1 MRAFRCFDVHV
12 HMDLGTDVDRVAG
25 EARRMGCRLGI
36 SSCGAMFHQPD
47 NDAVADAIER
57 HPDVV
62 VGFGYVALGRGDGPG
77 TVRTLHS
84 QGFRALKVIAPKKSY
99 DDKSFYPIYAQAEKL
114 GMPILFH
121 TGVLARMDTWGA
133 QHGWTEMAK
142 LDWPKLD
149 ISSDRMRPMCLDA
162 IARAFPGLNLIMAH
176 FLSLGRRDE
185 AAALLMHH
193 PNVYADLTTP
203 SGAATRARAKAYAR
217 ILRDCWPFTDY
228 RKLLF
233 GTDLFTHLS
242 GIKRL
247 KAGIKAINWLLD
259 ELKVTR
265 DLRARIMCQTAEQLV
280 GLTGP

>member
-1 MRAFRCFDVHV
+1 VARFRCFDVHV
-12 HMDLGTDVDRVAG
+12 HMDLGTDIDRVAA
-25 EARRMGCRLGI
+25 EARRLGCRLGI
-36 SSCGAMFHQPD
+36 SSCGAMFHQPG
-47 NDAVADAIER
+47 NDAVAAAIER

-62 VGFGYVALGRGDGPG
+62 VGFGYVALGRGDGPA
-77 TVRTLHS
+77 TVRQLHA
-84 QGFRALKVIAPKKSY
+84 QGFRALKVIAPKRSY

-121 TGVLARMDTWGA
+121 TGVLARMDVWGA
-133 QHGWTEMAK
+133 QHGWAEMAR
-142 LDWPKLD
+142 LDWPRLD

-185 AAALLMHH
+185 AAALLVHH

-203 SGAATRARAKAYAR
+203 SCADTKARVKAYAR

-233 GTDLFTHLS
+233 GTDFFTHLS
-242 GIKRL
+242 GTKRL
-247 KAGIKAINWLLD
+247 AAGIRAIGLLLD
-259 ELKVTR
+259 ELKVPKEV
-265 DLRARIMCQTAEQLV
+265 RAAIMGGTAERLV
-280 GLTGP
+280 GI

>member
-1 MRAFRCFDVHV
+1 VARFRCFDVHV
-12 HMDLGTDVDRVAG
+12 HMDLGTDIDRVAA
-25 EARRMGCRLGI
+25 EARRLGCRLGL
-36 SSCGAMFHQPD
+36 SSCGAMFHQPG
-47 NDAVADAIER
+47 NDAVAAAIER

-62 VGFGYVALGRGDGPG
+62 VGFGYVALGRGDGPA
-77 TVRTLHS
+77 TVRTLHA
-84 QGFRALKVIAPKKSY
+84 QGFRGLKVIAPRRSY

-114 GMPILFH
+114 AMPILFH

-142 LDWPKLD
+142 LDFPKLD

-185 AAALLMHH
+185 AAALLVHH

-203 SGAATRARAKAYAR
+203 SCADTKARVKAYAR

-233 GTDLFTHLS
+233 GTDFFTHLS
-242 GIKRL
+242 GTKRL
-247 KAGIKAINWLLD
+247 AAGIKAIGLLLD

-265 DLRARIMCQTAEQLV
+265 DVRAAIMGGTAERLV
-280 GLTGP
+280 GI